1 MNSLNYSLILR
12 HRLNN
17 TTNNTA
23 FLLISMPVTFIS
35 VFTRKKGGGLDLAT
49 SLAGC
54 TRTSDPDYE
63 ETPFPYT
70 ESQ

>member
-12 HRLNN
+12 QRLNN

-35 VFTRKKGGGLDLAT
+35 VFTRKKGGGGRL
-49 SLAGC
+49 
-54 TRTSDPDYE
+54 SDVFSRVYKN
-63 ETPFPYT
+63 FG
-70 ESQ
+70 S